1 MSAAAY
7 TQLIQEFTMLLGG
20 ETPDIDENSGLEFE
34 HDDVRIK
41 IYAYPDFSKIAVDV
55 EIFKIEESSSA
66 EINEQRFKLLH
77 QLNSL
82 TRYTHGALATLT
94 LDNMLVLGCSA
105 EIQETNAPGLVN
117 MFNNMIQ
124 SGLDLRNMWSELW
137 NLIELAQ
144 DELNTYQKSPASQM
158 GSPVY
163 A

>member
-1 MSAAAY
+1 MSGTAY
-7 TQLIQEFTMLLGG
+7 TQLLQEFSVLLGV
-20 ETPDIDENSGLEFE
+20 ESPEIDENSGLEFE
-34 HDDVRIK
+34 HDDLLVK
-41 IYAYPDFSKIAVDV
+41 IYAYPDFSKVAVDV
-55 EIFKIEESSSA
+55 EIFKIEESSSP

-94 LDNMLVLGCSA
+94 LDNMLVLGGSA
-105 EIQETNAPGLVN
+105 EILEINAPGLVN

-137 NLIELAQ
+137 NLIEMAQ
-144 DELNTYQKSPASQM
+144 DELNTYQQPREGGV
-158 GSPVY
+158 GSPIY